1 MEKREK
7 YSVYTVFIISFIILL
22 ASPSILMGQ
31 LTISEENR
39 GTLEIHKFDT
49 RSLSMGSATVSDA
62 YGRVSMGVNPAL
74 TGLFNKRISIN
85 SNSNHSWDTNLLR
98 YDATLPTLIVGQHH
112 ITARIGMLNSG
123 YDEINYLGSAQF
135 PEPDVNQ
142 YHADLTYAFAVTEV
156 FSVGL
161 LQSLSYSFNDD
172 AQYLTYFTDFGI
184 AYAPAENISYGLVL
198 RGVGREVEYEIIETG
213 ATTLRSN
220 TIGQKLEI
228 GATFRFPVEDRRPY
242 ITMSFAN
249 EKRFGEDGLWYKAGL
264 ELLPF
269 RFLAVRGGV
278 QFRSVDVI
286 FLPRAG
292 LGFNTDYFRLDY
304 MVAPRNQR
312 GENFHQLGL
321 TFQF

>member
-1 MEKREK
+1 M
-7 YSVYTVFIISFIILL
+7 
-22 ASPSILMGQ
+22 LMAQ

-62 YGRVSMGVNPAL
+62 YGSVSMGVNPAL
-74 TGLFNKRISIN
+74 TGLFNKRISIY

-98 YDATLPTLIVGQHH
+98 FDATLPTVIVDRHH
-112 ITARIGMLNSG
+112 ITARFGMLNGG
-123 YDEINYLGSAQF
+123 YDEINYLGSPQL
-135 PEPDVNQ
+135 PEPDVKQ
-142 YHADLTYAFAVTEV
+142 YHADLAYAFAVTEV
-156 FSVGL
+156 FSVGV

-172 AQYLTYFTDFGI
+172 AQYITYFTDLGI

-198 RGVGREVEYEIIETG
+198 RGIGREVMYEIIETG

-220 TIGQKLEI
+220 EIGQKLEI
-228 GATFRFPVEDRRPY
+228 GATFRFPIEERSPY
-242 ITMSFAN
+242 MSLSFAN

-269 RFLAVRGGV
+269 RFLALRGGV
-278 QFRSVDVI
+278 QFRTVDLDFI
-286 FLPRAG
+286 PRTG
-292 LGFNTDYFRLDY
+292 VGFYTDYFRLDY